1 MWFVFVLQTRKPEA
15 VTIIILNDAA
25 TAAAAGDAAVVA
37 DGDDNFYN
45 ILTYYVN
52 QKIK

>member
-25 TAAAAGDAAVVA
+25 TAAAAGAAVVA

>member
-25 TAAAAGDAAVVA
+25 TAAAAGAPVVA